1 MSLTFLIRG
10 PSTYRIFFFKS
21 FLRTR
26 PTVIAM
32 KTGIYAKRH
41 QQNSN
46 DLERWVE
53 IMIDSIVMLD
63 QDVYKL
69 SAVQIMDVWMDR

>member
-1 MSLTFLIRG
+1 
-10 PSTYRIFFFKS
+10 
-21 FLRTR
+21 
-26 PTVIAM
+26 M